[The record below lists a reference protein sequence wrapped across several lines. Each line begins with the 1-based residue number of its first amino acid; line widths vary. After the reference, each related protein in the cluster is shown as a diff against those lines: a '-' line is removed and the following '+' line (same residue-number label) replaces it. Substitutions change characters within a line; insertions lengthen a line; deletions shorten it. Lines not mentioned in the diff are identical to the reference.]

1 MSDASDRSIPATA
14 RRREAAR
21 QQGNMPMA
29 ITLGWVAGVAVAL
42 ACIPIWTAIV
52 VQGGVDML
60 RQTLSIAIARPGSSP
75 PTFDLKVPLGILV
88 ATLAVMFVTTLT
100 VVVIRMLTDGIS
112 LNFSRALPTLEK
124 ISPLAGIGRIFS
136 WLTLFRMLGGAVTLL
151 ILIAVAG
158 ISLDEIVSLIGQQVD
173 QIEPSIAGMTVWR
186 ASWSIVLAAAGTG
199 AAQWFVQR
207 RRWEQ
212 SIRMTPQEF
221 QEELRSLQA
230 DPMIRISRENG
241 SARKSAA
248 RVSSQATLP
257 AELPASAA

>member
-1 MSDASDRSIPATA
+1 M
-14 RRREAAR
+14 
-21 QQGNMPMA
+21 
-29 ITLGWVAGVAVAL
+29 
-42 ACIPIWTAIV
+42 
-52 VQGGVDML
+52 
-60 RQTLSIAIARPGSSP
+60 
-75 PTFDLKVPLGILV
+75 
-88 ATLAVMFVTTLT
+88 
-100 VVVIRMLTDGIS
+100 
-112 LNFSRALPTLEK
+112 
-124 ISPLAGIGRIFS
+124 
-136 WLTLFRMLGGAVTLL
+136 TLL

-241 SARKSAA
+241 PARKSAA